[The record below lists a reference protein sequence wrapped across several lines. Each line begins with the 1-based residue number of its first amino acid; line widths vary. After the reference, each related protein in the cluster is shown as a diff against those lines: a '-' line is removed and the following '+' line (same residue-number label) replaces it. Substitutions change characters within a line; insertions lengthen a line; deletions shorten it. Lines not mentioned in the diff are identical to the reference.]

1 MNSQQTH
8 DLIKTLTQHFLSRD
22 DLQGACLA
30 QWFVEQGTPEERA
43 LSVAPAAL
51 AHWAN
56 WEPDVVLEIVYRLLE
71 EINYHTPLAQFKEII
86 EQQGA
91 QDEARATLE
100 AAVVHWPPT
109 LREV

>member
-8 DLIKTLTQHFLSRD
+8 DLIKTLTHHFLSRA

-30 QWFVEQGTPEERA
+30 QWFIEQGTQEEKELA
-43 LSVAPAAL
+43 VIPTAI

-56 WEPDVVLEIVYRLLE
+56 WEPAEVLEIVYRLLE

-86 EQQGA
+86 ERQGA
-91 QDEARATLE
+91 QDEARSKLE
-100 AAVVHWPPT
+100 AAVV
-109 LREV
+109 R